1 MSGES
6 YRFVPTSEALGS
18 FFRGYE
24 AERQR
29 SGIATGLAH
38 VSPQQRIDTIV
49 TILGLNSAGGWQP
62 NPGETARE
70 VWLRY
75 LTPVLAET
83 RDSAEA
89 LAAAIEGGLPG
100 RFEPE
105 LLDQPSPPTPRPG
118 PPRPSRPPDPW
129 WQTLPPLVLEYARAV
144 LSDVRIVGAIAVV
157 LGALGL
163 GWWFIDRDPGPII
176 GTQPADR
183 VGTVEPKRTDGT
195 VEPIDTTPG
204 ADDAP
209 LDEAGRGYRAA
220 LDVTLAAA
228 AEQQGSITPIEL
240 ARVYAAESAVI
251 DDPGRFLAAMLEDWP
266 LPPDRAIPRDR
277 DGAYAL
283 TRYAATFDALER
295 GDPYAV
301 DRPALDRTATEDQTL
316 RDDVTA
322 FGIGE
327 DQASEP
333 EPLPGQPEQSWPDWL
348 KWLAFLPML
357 GVIAWARLT
366 QLSAFRALL
375 TNPDIG
381 ATGFATSLPA
391 ETLTLTDPLPARKL
405 TRQISWREPGLA
417 RRIHAAASI
426 RATIRRGGYLTLV
439 PRLRRRTSDFLF
451 LVPRL
456 RDNDHEYER
465 TARLIDSLRRGGL
478 SITVYDYAPDPRTL
492 TPSAIGRFGALT
504 DTVLDLRAVRELHA
518 EARLVLVTDGSELV
532 DYFTNHPLPFVAEEL
547 ATWPSRMLLTPVPIT
562 EWGEREMNL
571 SEALNALIGRAG
583 PESFADLALA
593 FGEHPRPPPQASR
606 LEPVE
611 LAERSDGERTE
622 GAGAHASVVRVLSWV
637 DAAERLLGG
646 RTATGDRPRSIRL
659 ADPMLTSD
667 AEPPDDFQRELVDE
681 LRAWLG
687 PLGFTWLAA
696 CAAYPQLRFA
706 ITVYLGLRI
715 FVERGPL
722 RQPLYTEPRLAQL
735 TLLPW
740 FRSGRMPPWLRRAL
754 FAALT
759 AGQRTR
765 VRAAIDDMLNGAGH
779 TDFADLHREARL
791 PIYRQQAMGVDIPA
805 DAVMADLLFRDRNEV
820 DPVIKGGAF
829 SAIFRDVALRAQQ
842 LRLMLLGAGLLWC
855 LIAFF
860 LVPAPGPAPQPIGLW
875 LPLVLYVV
883 TTAVIGG
890 VCGIVWFLRRPA
902 AREATA

>member
-1 MSGES
+1 MSGET
-6 YRFVPTSEALGS
+6 YRFVPTAEALS
-18 FFRGYE
+18 TFFSRYE

-29 SGIATGLAH
+29 SGIATSMAH

-49 TILGLNSAGGWQP
+49 TILGLNSAGGWRRID
-62 NPGETARE
+62 GENAQQI
-70 VWLRY
+70 WLRY

-83 RDSAEA
+83 RDLALA
-89 LAAAIEGGLPG
+89 LAAATDGGLPG
-100 RFEPE
+100 LFTPE
-105 LLDQPSPPTPRPG
+105 IAAEAAPAPVKSPGPAPWKPSPAG
-118 PPRPSRPPDPW
+118 PW
-129 WQTLPPLVLEYARAV
+129 WNTLPPLLAEYARTV
-144 LSDVRIVGAIAVV
+144 LRDVRI
-157 LGALGL
+157 LGAAALVLLALAL
-163 GWWFIDRDPGPII
+163 GWWFVDRDPDPIVDAPPTAPI
-176 GTQPADR
+176 VAIEPKLANSA
-183 VGTVEPKRTDGT
+183 VEPAG
-195 VEPIDTTPG
+195 TTPD
-204 ADDAP
+204 AVDAP
-209 LDEAGRGYRAA
+209 LDEAGRSYRAA
-220 LDVTLAAA
+220 LEVTLEAT

-251 DDPGRFLAAMLEDWP
+251 ADPGLFLAAMLEDWP
-266 LPPDRAIPRDR
+266 LPADRAIPRDR
-277 DGAYAL
+277 NGAYAL

-301 DRPALDRTATEDQTL
+301 DRPALDRSAREDETL

-322 FGIGE
+322 FGIGDDAAE
-327 DQASEP
+327 VP
-333 EPLPGQPEQSWPDWL
+333 EAAAIRPALSWPDWL
-348 KWLAFLPML
+348 KWLAFLPMI
-357 GVIAWARLT
+357 GVAAWAQFT
-366 QLSAFRALL
+366 QLSAFKAQL
-375 TNPDIG
+375 TNPAMG
-381 ATGFATSLPA
+381 ATGIATSLPA

-426 RATIRRGGYLTLV
+426 RSTIRNGGYLTLV

-456 RDNDHEYER
+456 RDNDHEYDR
-465 TARLIDSLRRGGL
+465 TARLIESLRRGGL

-492 TPSAIGRFGALT
+492 YPSAIGRPRAIA
-504 DTVLDLRAVRELHA
+504 DTVLDLRAVRELHT
-518 EARLVLVTDGSELV
+518 EARLVLVTDGAELV
-532 DYFTNHPLPFVAEEL
+532 DYFTSRPLPFVAEEL
-547 ATWPSRMLLTPVPIT
+547 ASWPNRMLLTPVPVT

-571 SEALNALIGRAG
+571 GEALNAVIGRAG

-593 FGEHPRPPPQASR
+593 FGEHPKPPPEASR
-606 LEPVE
+606 LEP
-611 LAERSDGERTE
+611 LDRADASER
-622 GAGAHASVVRVLSWV
+622 ASIARVLTWV

-646 RTATGDRPRSIRL
+646 RTAAPDRPRSIRL
-659 ADPMLTSD
+659 GEPMLTSD
-667 AEPPDDFQRELVDE
+667 AEPPDEFQRELVGE

-715 FVERGPL
+715 VVERGPL
-722 RQPLYTEPRLAQL
+722 REPLYTEPRLAQL

-740 FRSGRMPPWLRRAL
+740 FRTGRMPPWLRRAL

-765 VRAAIDDMLNGAGH
+765 VRTAIDDMLNGAGH
-779 TDFADLHREARL
+779 TAFADLPREAQL
-791 PIYRQQAMGVDIPA
+791 PIWRQQAMGVEIPA
-805 DAVMADLLFRDRNEV
+805 DAVMADLLFRDRAEV

-855 LIAFF
+855 IIAFL
-860 LVPAPGPAPQPIGLW
+860 LVPAPGPAPQPIGQW

-883 TTAVIGG
+883 ATAVIGG
-890 VCGIVWFLRRPA
+890 VCGILWFFRRPVESA
-902 AREATA
+902 TVREAAA

>member
-6 YRFVPTSEALGS
+6 YRFVPTAGALNA
-18 FFRGYE
+18 FFRRYE
-24 AERQR
+24 QERQR

-49 TILGLNSAGGWQP
+49 TILGLNSAGGWRQ
-62 NPGETARE
+62 NAGETGGE

-83 RDSAEA
+83 RDSAAA

-105 LLDQPSPPTPRPG
+105 LPTQPGLPPKPH
-118 PPRPSRPPDPW
+118 PPLPPWQPLPPDPW
-129 WQTLPPLVLEYARAV
+129 WQTLPPLVLEYARTV
-144 LSDVRIVGAIAVV
+144 LRDPRILGAAAVV
-157 LGALGL
+157 LVALGL
-163 GWWFIDRDPGPII
+163 GLWFVGRDSGPIVSAPP
-176 GTQPADR
+176 TNP
-183 VGTVEPKRTDGT
+183 VVSVEPKRADSA
-195 VEPIDTTPG
+195 VEPIGTSPG
-204 ADDAP
+204 PDDAP

-220 LDVTLAAA
+220 LQVTLEAAT
-228 AEQQGSITPIEL
+228 EQQGSITPIEL

-251 DDPGRFLAAMLEDWP
+251 DDPGLFLAAMLRDWP

-301 DRPALDRTATEDQTL
+301 DRPALDRNATEDQTL

-322 FGIGE
+322 FGIG
-327 DQASEP
+327 DDTATEP
-333 EPLPGQPEQSWPDWL
+333 EPPAVQPALSWPDWL

-357 GVIAWARLT
+357 GVAAWARLT

-375 TNPDIG
+375 TNPEVG
-381 ATGFATSLPA
+381 ATGIATSLPA
-391 ETLTLTDPLPARKL
+391 ETLTLTDPRPARKL
-405 TRQISWREPGLA
+405 TRQISWREPGAA
-417 RRIHAAASI
+417 RRINAAASI
-426 RATIRRGGYLTLV
+426 RSTIRNGGYLTLV

-492 TPSAIGRFGALT
+492 TPSAIGRPRAVA

-518 EARLVLVTDGSELV
+518 DARLVLVTDGAELV
-532 DYFTNHPLPFVAEEL
+532 DYFTSRPLPFVAEEL
-547 ATWPSRMLLTPVPIT
+547 AAWPSRMLLTPVPIA

-571 SEALNALIGRAG
+571 GVALNALVGRAG

-593 FGEHPRPPPQASR
+593 FGEHPKAPPEASR
-606 LEPVE
+606 LEPTD
-611 LAERSDGERTE
+611 LAE
-622 GAGAHASVVRVLSWV
+622 GADRASVARVLSWV

-646 RTATGDRPRSIRL
+646 RAAAADRPRSIRL

-667 AEPPDDFQRELVDE
+667 AEPPDDFQAELVDG
-681 LRAWLG
+681 LRSWLG

-715 FVERGPL
+715 VVERGPV
-722 RQPLYTEPRLAQL
+722 REPLYTEPGLAQL
-735 TLLPW
+735 SLLPW
-740 FRSGRMPPWLRRAL
+740 FRAGRMPPWLRRAL

-759 AGQRTR
+759 APQRVR
-765 VRAAIDDMLNGAGH
+765 VRAAIDDMLTGAGH
-779 TDFADLHREARL
+779 TDFADLPHEAQL
-791 PIYRQQAMGVDIPA
+791 PIWRQAAMGVEIPA
-805 DAVMADLLFRDRNEV
+805 DAVMADLLFRDRAEV
-820 DPVIKGGAF
+820 DPVIRGGAF
-829 SAIFRDVALRAQQ
+829 SAIFRDVAVRAQQ
-842 LRLMLLGAGLLWC
+842 LRLMLLGAGLIWC
-855 LIAFF
+855 LIAFL
-860 LVPAPGPAPQPIGLW
+860 LVPAPGPAPQPIGHW

-883 TTAVIGG
+883 ATAVIGG
-890 VCGIVWFLRRPA
+890 VCGILWFFRRPLA
-902 AREATA
+902 TATQREATT

>member
-6 YRFVPTSEALGS
+6 YRFVPTAEALQS
-18 FFRGYE
+18 FFVRYE
-24 AERQR
+24 QERQR

-49 TILGLNSAGGWQP
+49 TILGLNSTGGWRQ
-62 NPGETARE
+62 NAGETGQQ

-83 RDSAEA
+83 RDSADA
-89 LAAAIEGGLPG
+89 LAAAADGGLPG

-105 LLDQPSPPTPRPG
+105 IAAGSTTPLPDANVFRAWTPP
-118 PPRPSRPPDPW
+118 PPDPW
-129 WQTLPPLVLEYARAV
+129 WQTLPPLVLEYARTV
-144 LSDVRIVGAIAVV
+144 LRDVRILGAAAVV
-157 LGALGL
+157 LVALGL
-163 GWWFIDRDPGPII
+163 GWWFIDRGPGPII
-176 GTQPADR
+176 STPTTGPVVA
-183 VGTVEPKRTDGT
+183 VEPKSS
-195 VEPIDTTPG
+195 DTTAPPIVTDPG
-204 ADDAP
+204 TEDAP

-220 LDVTLAAA
+220 LEVTLAAA

-251 DDPGRFLAAMLEDWP
+251 DDPGVFLSAMLEDWP
-266 LPPDRAIPRDR
+266 LPPDRAITRDR
-277 DGAYAL
+277 NGAYAL

-295 GDPYAV
+295 AAPYDV
-301 DRPALDRTATEDQTL
+301 DRPALDRNATEDQTL

-322 FGIGE
+322 FGIG
-327 DQASEP
+327 DNAATAP
-333 EPLPGQPEQSWPDWL
+333 EPQTIQSAPSWPDWL

-357 GVIAWARLT
+357 GVAAWAQLT

-375 TNPDIG
+375 TNPEVG
-381 ATGFATSLPA
+381 ATGIATSLPA

-405 TRQISWREPGLA
+405 TRQISWREPGVA

-426 RATIRRGGYLTLV
+426 RSTIRNGGYLTLV

-492 TPSAIGRFGALT
+492 TPSAIGRPRAAG

-518 EARLVLVTDGSELV
+518 EARLVLVTDGAELV
-532 DYFTNHPLPFVAEEL
+532 DYFTNRPLPFVAEEL
-547 ATWPSRMLLTPVPIT
+547 ATWPSRMLLTPVPVT

-571 SEALNALIGRAG
+571 SEALDAPVGRAG

-593 FGEHPRPPPQASR
+593 FGEHPKPPPEASR
-606 LEPVE
+606 LEAMD
-611 LAERSDGERTE
+611 LAE
-622 GAGAHASVVRVLSWV
+622 GAQRASIARVLSWV
-637 DAAERLLGG
+637 EAAERLLGG
-646 RTATGDRPRSIRL
+646 RTVAGDRPRSIRL
-659 ADPMLTSD
+659 NDPMLTSD
-667 AEPPDDFQRELVDE
+667 AEPPEEFQRELVEE

-706 ITVYLGLRI
+706 ITVYLGLRLV
-715 FVERGPL
+715 VERGPL

-759 AGQRTR
+759 TGQRAR

-779 TDFADLHREARL
+779 TGFADLPHEAQL
-791 PIYRQQAMGVDIPA
+791 PIWRQEAMGVEIPA
-805 DAVMADLLFRDRNEV
+805 DAVMADLLFRDRAEV

-829 SAIFRDVALRAQQ
+829 SALFRDVALRAQQ
-842 LRLMLLGAGLLWC
+842 LRLLLLGAGLIWC
-855 LIAFF
+855 LIAYF

-883 TTAVIGG
+883 STAVIGG
-890 VCGIVWFLRRPA
+890 LCGMLWFFRRPVA
-902 AREATA
+902 AATQREATA